1 MLKNTN
7 QPKETMRIY
16 FDDNSGD
23 NWFYEFKDHKH
34 IAQSGYFIQGSR
46 VLLSKSKTKQVLDKQ
61 TINFPFYA
69 SGIKNRKNVIHSTF
83 LSKIFSTKI

>member
-7 QPKETMRIY
+7 QRKETMRIY

-34 IAQSGYFIQGSR
+34 IDN
-46 VLLSKSKTKQVLDKQ
+46 L
-61 TINFPFYA
+61 IN
-69 SGIKNRKNVIHSTF
+69 IKNCLFRNTLPEFWIK
-83 LSKIFSTKI
+83 KIISNKKISYKSCDDYRWRALNSGRLY